1 MTLTPAPATPS
12 GTEPTHG
19 CVRCGAP
26 IPIADGMCERC
37 NPLGLKQP
45 AASQAHGTVV
55 LGIVVAVIVLFALA
69 KNSIHGVGPF
79 QGVIG
84 GVVSAP
90 PGLAV
95 TVTVTNEGTATGS
108 TTCRIY
114 DPTIQGIGPESTYAD
129 SPQVPPGQTVS
140 FSKQVSTLGT
150 VVRPLA
156 VSCSNP

>member
-1 MTLTPAPATPS
+1 MRPTLAPA
-12 GTEPTHG
+12 TEPTHG

-26 IPIADGMCERC
+26 VPLADGMCERC

-55 LGIVVAVIVLFALA
+55 LGIVIAVIVLFVLA
-69 KNSIHGVGPF
+69 KVSIQGVGPF
-79 QGVIG
+79 RGEVADVI
-84 GVVSAP
+84 SAP

-95 TVTVTNEGTATGS
+95 TLTVTNQGTAAGS

-114 DPTIQGIGPESTYAD
+114 DPSIQGVGPESTYAD
-129 SPQVPPGQTVS
+129 SPRIDPGKSVS
-140 FSKQVSTLGT
+140 FSMQVSTLGS
-150 VVRPLA
+150 VVKPLA

>member
-1 MTLTPAPATPS
+1 MTLTPAPATQPA
-12 GTEPTHG
+12 TEPTHG

-26 IPIADGMCERC
+26 IPIEDGMCERC

-69 KNSIHGVGPF
+69 KISIHGVGPF

>member
-1 MTLTPAPATPS
+1 MSPSPALAV
-12 GTEPTHG
+12 EPTHG

-26 IPIADGMCERC
+26 IPLTDGMCERC

-55 LGIVVAVIVLFALA
+55 LGIVAAVIVLFILA
-69 KNSIHGVGPF
+69 KISIHGVGPF
-79 QGVIG
+79 QGVVA
-84 GVVSAP
+84 GVISAP

-95 TVTVTNEGTATGS
+95 TVTVTNQGTTAGT

-129 SPQVPPGQTVS
+129 SPQVQPGKSVS
-140 FSKQVSTLGT
+140 FSQQVSSLGT

-156 VSCSNP
+156 VSCSSP

>member
-1 MTLTPAPATPS
+1 MAPASDPL
-12 GTEPTHG
+12 GNPAGEPTHG

-26 IPIADGMCERC
+26 IPMADGMCERC

-45 AASQAHGTVV
+45 APSQAHGTVV
-55 LGIVVAVIVLFALA
+55 LGIVVAVIVMFAVA
-69 KNSIHGVGPF
+69 KISIHGVGPF
-79 QGVIG
+79 QGTVA

-95 TVTVTNEGTATGS
+95 TVTVTNQGTTAGT

-114 DPTIQGIGPESTYAD
+114 DPTIAGIGPESTYAD
-129 SPQVPPGQTVS
+129 SPQVQPGKTVS
-140 FSKQVSTLGT
+140 FSKQISSLGT

-156 VSCSNP
+156 VSCSSP

>member
-1 MTLTPAPATPS
+1 MTRSQAPAN
-12 GTEPTHG
+12 GPTHG

-26 IPIADGMCERC
+26 IPITDGMCERC

-55 LGIVVAVIVLFALA
+55 LGIVGAVIVLFILA
-69 KNSIHGVGPF
+69 KISIHGVGPF
-79 QGVIG
+79 QGVVA
-84 GVVSAP
+84 GVISAP

-95 TVTVTNEGTATGS
+95 TVTVTNEGTTTGS

-129 SPQVPPGQTVS
+129 SPQVPPGRTVS
-140 FSKQVSTLGT
+140 FSQQVSTLGT

-156 VSCSNP
+156 VSCSSP

>member
-1 MTLTPAPATPS
+1 VSLPSTPAS
-12 GTEPTHG
+12 GPMHG

-55 LGIVVAVIVLFALA
+55 LGIVGAVIVLFILA
-69 KNSIHGVGPF
+69 KISIHGVGPF
-79 QGVIG
+79 QGVVAEVI
-84 GVVSAP
+84 SAP

-129 SPQVPPGQTVS
+129 SPQVPPGQSVS

-156 VSCSNP
+156 VSCSSP

>member
-1 MTLTPAPATPS
+1 MAGDSVPTP
-12 GTEPTHG
+12 ELTHG

-26 IPIADGMCERC
+26 IPLDDGMCERC

-45 AASQAHGTVV
+45 APSQAHGTVV
-55 LGIVVAVIVLFALA
+55 LGIVVAVVVLFALA
-69 KNSIHGVGPF
+69 KISIHGVGPF
-79 QGVIG
+79 QGTIA

-95 TVTVTNEGTATGS
+95 TVSVTNEGTSAGT

-129 SPQVPPGQTVS
+129 SPQVEPGKTVS
-140 FSKQVSTLGT
+140 FSKQISSLGS

-156 VSCSNP
+156 VSCSSP

>member
-1 MTLTPAPATPS
+1 MAPASDQSSNPGS
-12 GTEPTHG
+12 EPTHG

-45 AASQAHGTVV
+45 APSQAHGTVV
-55 LGIVVAVIVLFALA
+55 LGIVIAVIVMFALA
-69 KNSIHGVGPF
+69 KISIHGVGPF
-79 QGVIG
+79 QGTVA

-95 TVTVTNEGTATGS
+95 TVTVTNQGTSAGT

-129 SPQVPPGQTVS
+129 SPQVQPGKTVS
-140 FSKQVSTLGT
+140 FSKQISSLGT

-156 VSCSNP
+156 VSCSSP

>member
-1 MTLTPAPATPS
+1 MSFTPAPATPPA
-12 GTEPTHG
+12 TEPTHG

-55 LGIVVAVIVLFALA
+55 LGIVVAVIVLFVLA
-69 KNSIHGVGPF
+69 KISIHGVGPF
-79 QGVIG
+79 QGQIG

>member
-1 MTLTPAPATPS
+1 MSRPPS
-12 GTEPTHG
+12 TASELTHG

-26 IPIADGMCERC
+26 IPIADGMCARC

-45 AASQAHGTVV
+45 APSQAHGTVF
-55 LGIVVAVIVLFALA
+55 LGIVVAVIVLFAVA
-69 KNSIHGVGPF
+69 KISIQGVGPF
-79 QGVIG
+79 QGVVA

-95 TVTVTNEGTATGS
+95 TVTVTNQGTAAGS

-129 SPQVPPGQTVS
+129 SPRVQPGKTVS
-140 FSKQVSTLGT
+140 FSQQVSSLGT

>member
-1 MTLTPAPATPS
+1 MIPSPTPP
-12 GTEPTHG
+12 GELTHG

-55 LGIVVAVIVLFALA
+55 LGIIVAVIVLFALA
-69 KNSIHGVGPF
+69 KISIHGVGPF
-79 QGVIG
+79 QGVVAA
-84 GVVSAP
+84 VVSAP

-95 TVTVTNEGTATGS
+95 TVTVTNEGTTAGS

-129 SPQVPPGQTVS
+129 SPRVPPGQTVS
-140 FSKQVSTLGT
+140 FSQQVSSLGT

>member
-1 MTLTPAPATPS
+1 MINAPATAK
-12 GTEPTHG
+12 EPTHG

-55 LGIVVAVIVLFALA
+55 LGIIIAVIVLFVAA
-69 KNSIHGVGPF
+69 KISIHGVGPF
-79 QGVIG
+79 QGVVADVI
-84 GVVSAP
+84 SAP

-95 TVTVTNEGTATGS
+95 TVTVTNEGTTTGS

-129 SPQVPPGQTVS
+129 SPRVPPGQTVS
-140 FSKQVSTLGT
+140 FSKQISTMGT

>member
-1 MTLTPAPATPS
+1 MSRSPS
-12 GTEPTHG
+12 LATEPTHG

-26 IPIADGMCERC
+26 IPMFDGMCERC

-55 LGIVVAVIVLFALA
+55 LGIVGAVIVLFILA
-69 KNSIHGVGPF
+69 KISIHGVGPF
-79 QGVIG
+79 QGVVA
-84 GVVSAP
+84 GVISAP

-95 TVTVTNEGTATGS
+95 TVSVTNEGTAAGT
-108 TTCRIY
+108 TTCRIF

-129 SPQVPPGQTVS
+129 SPQVLPGKTVS
-140 FSKQVSTLGT
+140 FSKQVSSLGT

-156 VSCSNP
+156 VSCSSP

>member
-1 MTLTPAPATPS
+1 MSRPPDPASDPAS
-12 GTEPTHG
+12 ELTHG

-45 AASQAHGTVV
+45 APSQAHGTVF
-55 LGIVVAVIVLFALA
+55 LGIVVAVIVLFAVA
-69 KNSIHGVGPF
+69 KISIQGIGPF
-79 QGVIG
+79 QGVVA

-95 TVTVTNEGTATGS
+95 TVTVTNQGTAAGS

-114 DPTIQGIGPESTYAD
+114 DPTIQGIGPESTYAE
-129 SPQVPPGQTVS
+129 SPRVQPGKSVS
-140 FSKQVSTLGT
+140 FSQQVSSLGT

>member
-1 MTLTPAPATPS
+1 MTQAASPPK
-12 GTEPTHG
+12 EPTHG

-26 IPIADGMCERC
+26 IPLADGMCERC

-45 AASQAHGTVV
+45 APSQAHGTVV
-55 LGIVVAVIVLFALA
+55 LGIVVAVVVLFALA
-69 KNSIHGVGPF
+69 KISIHGVGPF
-79 QGVIG
+79 QGTVV

-95 TVTVTNEGTATGS
+95 TVTVTNQGTAAGT

-129 SPQVPPGQTVS
+129 SPQVQPGKSVS
-140 FSKQVSTLGT
+140 FSKQISSLGS

-156 VSCSNP
+156 VSCSSP

>member
-1 MTLTPAPATPS
+1 MTLTPAPAAQP

-26 IPIADGMCERC
+26 IPIADGMCENC

-55 LGIVVAVIVLFALA
+55 LGIVVAVIVLFVLA
-69 KNSIHGVGPF
+69 KISIHGVGPF

>member
-1 MTLTPAPATPS
+1 MTNSPGVAS
-12 GTEPTHG
+12 EPTHG

-55 LGIVVAVIVLFALA
+55 LGIIIAVIVLFVVA
-69 KNSIHGVGPF
+69 KISIHGIGPF
-79 QGVIG
+79 QGVVADVI
-84 GVVSAP
+84 SAP

-95 TVTVTNEGTATGS
+95 TVTVTNEGTTTGS

-114 DPTIQGIGPESTYAD
+114 DPTIQGIGPESTYAE
-129 SPQVPPGQTVS
+129 SPQVPAGQTVS
-140 FSKQVSTLGT
+140 FSKQISTLGT
-150 VVRPLA
+150 IVRPLA

>member
-1 MTLTPAPATPS
+1 MPPPLVPA
-12 GTEPTHG
+12 TEPTHG

-26 IPIADGMCERC
+26 VPIADGMCERC

-55 LGIVVAVIVLFALA
+55 LGIIIGVVVLFLVARYSLQ
-69 KNSIHGVGPF
+69 GVGPF
-79 QGVIG
+79 H
-84 GVVSAP
+84 GVVAEVVADP

-95 TVTVTNEGTATGS
+95 TLTVTNQGTSAGS

-114 DPTIQGIGPESTYAD
+114 DPSIGGLGPEDTYAD
-129 SPQVPPGQTVS
+129 SPRIDGGRTVS
-140 FSKQVSTLGT
+140 FSANVTTMGDT
-150 VVRPLA
+150 VRPLA

>member
-1 MTLTPAPATPS
+1 MAPASDQISDPAS
-12 GTEPTHG
+12 EPTHG

-26 IPIADGMCERC
+26 IPLADGMCERC

-45 AASQAHGTVV
+45 APSQAHGTVV
-55 LGIVVAVIVLFALA
+55 LGIVVAVIVMFALA
-69 KNSIHGVGPF
+69 KISIHGVGPF
-79 QGVIG
+79 QGTVAGVI
-84 GVVSAP
+84 SAP

-95 TVTVTNEGTATGS
+95 TVTVTNQGTTAGT

-129 SPQVPPGQTVS
+129 SPQVQPGKTVS
-140 FSKQVSTLGT
+140 FSKQISSLGT

-156 VSCSNP
+156 VSCSSP

>member
-1 MTLTPAPATPS
+1 MTRSPAPAN
-12 GTEPTHG
+12 GPTHG

-26 IPIADGMCERC
+26 IPITDGMCERC

-55 LGIVVAVIVLFALA
+55 LGIVGAVIVLFILA
-69 KNSIHGVGPF
+69 KISIHGVGPF
-79 QGVIG
+79 QGVVA
-84 GVVSAP
+84 GVISAP

-95 TVTVTNEGTATGS
+95 TVTVTNEGTTTGS

-129 SPQVPPGQTVS
+129 SPQVPPGRTVS
-140 FSKQVSTLGT
+140 FSQQVSTLGT

-156 VSCSNP
+156 VSCSSP

>member
-1 MTLTPAPATPS
+1 VSLPTAPQS
-12 GTEPTHG
+12 GPTHG

-55 LGIVVAVIVLFALA
+55 LGIVGAVIVLFILA
-69 KNSIHGVGPF
+69 KISIHGVGPF
-79 QGVIG
+79 QGIVADVI
-84 GVVSAP
+84 SAP

-95 TVTVTNEGTATGS
+95 TVTVTNEGTTTGS

-129 SPQVPPGQTVS
+129 SPQVPPGQSVS

-150 VVRPLA
+150 NVRPLA
-156 VSCSNP
+156 VSCSSP

>member
-1 MTLTPAPATPS
+1 MTQPLVPA
-12 GTEPTHG
+12 TEPTHG

-26 IPIADGMCERC
+26 VPIADGMCERC

-55 LGIVVAVIVLFALA
+55 LGIVVAVIILFVVARISLQ
-69 KNSIHGVGPF
+69 GVGPF
-79 QGVIG
+79 QGVVADVIA
-84 GVVSAP
+84 AP

-95 TVTVTNEGTATGS
+95 TITVTNQGTAAGS

-114 DPTIQGIGPESTYAD
+114 DPSIPGIGPESTYAD
-129 SPQVPPGQTVS
+129 SPQVAGGRTVS
-140 FSKQVSTLGT
+140 FSKQVTTLGD

>member
-1 MTLTPAPATPS
+1 MTPS
-12 GTEPTHG
+12 LVPTTEPTHG

-26 IPIADGMCERC
+26 VPIADGMCERC

-55 LGIVVAVIVLFALA
+55 LGIIIGVIILFVVARISLQ
-69 KNSIHGVGPF
+69 GVGPF
-79 QGVIG
+79 QAVVADVI
-84 GVVSAP
+84 SAP

-95 TVTVTNEGTATGS
+95 TITVTNQGTAAGS

-114 DPTIQGIGPESTYAD
+114 DPSVGGIGPESTYAD
-129 SPQVPPGQTVS
+129 SPRVEGGRSVS
-140 FSKQVSTLGT
+140 FSAQVVTLGNT
-150 VVRPLA
+150 VRPLA

>member
-1 MTLTPAPATPS
+1 MINSPGAAS
-12 GTEPTHG
+12 EPTHG

-55 LGIVVAVIVLFALA
+55 LGIIIAVIVLFVVA
-69 KNSIHGVGPF
+69 KISIHGIGPF
-79 QGVIG
+79 QGVVADVI
-84 GVVSAP
+84 SAP

-95 TVTVTNEGTATGS
+95 TVSVTNEGSTTGS

-114 DPTIQGIGPESTYAD
+114 DPTIQGIGPESTYAE
-129 SPQVPPGQTVS
+129 SPQVPAGQTVS
-140 FSKQVSTLGT
+140 FSKQISTLGT

>member
-1 MTLTPAPATPS
+1 MNPS
-12 GTEPTHG
+12 QSSPKEQTHG

-26 IPIADGMCERC
+26 IPIADGMCDRC

-45 AASQAHGTVV
+45 AASQAHGTVL
-55 LGIVVAVIVLFALA
+55 LGIVVAVVVLFALA
-69 KNSIHGVGPF
+69 KFSIQGVGPF
-79 QGVIG
+79 QGVVA
-84 GVVSAP
+84 GVISAP

-95 TVTVTNEGTATGS
+95 TVTVTNGGTAAGS

-129 SPQVPPGQTVS
+129 SPRVQPGRTVS
-140 FSKQVSTLGT
+140 FSTQVSSLGT

-156 VSCSNP
+156 VSCSSP

>member
-1 MTLTPAPATPS
+1 MSLPTTPASA
-12 GTEPTHG
+12 PTHG

-55 LGIVVAVIVLFALA
+55 LGIVAAVIILFVLA
-69 KNSIHGVGPF
+69 KISIHGVGPF
-79 QGVIG
+79 EGSVAGVI
-84 GVVSAP
+84 SAP

-95 TVTVTNEGTATGS
+95 TVTVTNEGTTTGS

-114 DPTIQGIGPESTYAD
+114 DPSIQGIGPESTYAD
-129 SPQVPPGQTVS
+129 SPQVPPGQSVS
-140 FSKQVSTLGT
+140 FSKQISTLGT

-156 VSCSNP
+156 VTCSSP

>member
-1 MTLTPAPATPS
+1 MPSIPAAASP
-12 GTEPTHG
+12 EPTHG

-55 LGIVVAVIVLFALA
+55 VGIVAAVIVLFALA
-69 KNSIHGVGPF
+69 KISIHGVGPF
-79 QGVIG
+79 QGVVA
-84 GVVSAP
+84 GVISAP

-95 TVTVTNEGTATGS
+95 TISVTNQGTSTGS

-129 SPQVPPGQTVS
+129 SPQVPPGRTVA
-140 FSKQVSTLGT
+140 FSKQVTTLGT

-156 VSCSNP
+156 VSCSSP

>member
-69 KNSIHGVGPF
+69 KISIHGVGPF

-95 TVTVTNEGTATGS
+95 TDTVTNEGIATGS